1 MVQKI
6 TDSVGQALTFDL
18 AIYVKA
24 KEIQWRVPN
33 ELKNVIVRM
42 GCFHIALNYLSLL
55 GKMYSNSGLEDLWI
69 ESGVYASG
77 TTTAIIVGK
86 QYNRGVRAHKL
97 TYEAMFRLQWRAFI
111 GWLSE
116 QESSGMDLTA
126 LQDEI
131 QGSRESF
138 NTSDPND
145 CIDGMSD
152 LIESLKSI
160 QRMPDAF

>member
-6 TDSVGQALTFDL
+6 TDSVGQAASVITFDL

-24 KEIQWRVPN
+24 KEIQWPVPD

-42 GCFHIALNYLSLL
+42 GGFHIALNYLSLL
-55 GKMYSNSGLEDLWI
+55 GKMYSDSGLEDLWI

-77 TTTAIIVGK
+77 TTTEIIAGK
-86 QYNRGVRAHKL
+86 QYNRGVRAYKL

-111 GWLSE
+111 EWLSE
-116 QESSGMDLTA
+116 LENSGIDLTA

-131 QGSRESF
+131 QGSR
-138 NTSDPND
+138 
-145 CIDGMSD
+145 
-152 LIESLKSI
+152 
-160 QRMPDAF
+160 